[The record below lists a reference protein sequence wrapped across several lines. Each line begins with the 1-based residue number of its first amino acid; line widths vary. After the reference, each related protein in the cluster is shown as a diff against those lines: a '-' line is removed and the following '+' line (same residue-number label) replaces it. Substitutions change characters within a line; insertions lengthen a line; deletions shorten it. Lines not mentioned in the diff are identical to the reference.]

1 MKLSYEDHGPITVL
15 SVSGELTADQ
25 SDAFRR
31 SCQDRFD
38 AGSRDVLLQMKDLSL
53 VDSAGLELLLWLSD
67 EIARRAGQLR
77 LIAPEETIRKILEIT
92 RLERRFTMHDSVES
106 AAKSLRG

>member
-1 MKLSYEDHGPITVL
+1 MKLSYEDHGPITVV

-25 SDAFRR
+25 SDSFRR

-38 AGSRDVLLQMKDLSL
+38 AGSRDVLLDMHELKL

-67 EIARRAGQLR
+67 QAAQQSGQLR
-77 LIAPEETIRKILEIT
+77 LVGPDETIRKILEIT
-92 RLERRFTMHDSVES
+92 RLDRRFAIHETVEA